1 MKDTVQTPRDLLCF
15 WLDRQLDGDAKAWFA
30 AQADKLGKAHADRD
44 LYMAVSLVPRKI
56 GKDDL
61 DLTAEDL
68 DAADAVRPGWDPSGW
83 STDQAARLALMLT
96 SMADGEVFNRRL
108 DQLCTTA
115 DVRELIV
122 FFQGLPIYPEQTR
135 YVDRAR
141 EGARTNMKAV
151 FEAVAHRNPYAAENF
166 ALNAW
171 NQMVLKAIFV
181 GSALAPIKGLDERRN
196 EELATTLVDYAHER
210 WAASR
215 AITPELWRMVAPYV
229 DETLIEDLK
238 RPLASEVAAERHAAV
253 LALRESGDATA
264 VSLLEDHQDL
274 LRDVEEGR
282 ISWETVSRDM
292 ENP

>member
-1 MKDTVQTPRDLLCF
+1 MKDTVQTPRDQLCF
-15 WLDRQLDGDAKAWFA
+15 WLDRQLGDAANEWFS
-30 AQADKLGKAHADRD
+30 AQISKLEETDADRE

-61 DLTAEDL
+61 ALGADDLE
-68 DAADAVRPGWDPSGW
+68 AADAIRPGWEPAGW

-96 SMADGEVFNRRL
+96 SSSDGETFNRRL

-115 DVRELIV
+115 DVRELIA
-122 FFQGLPIYPEQTR
+122 FYQGLPIYPEQER
-135 YVDRAR
+135 YIDRAR

-151 FEAVAHRNPYAAENF
+151 FEAVAHRNPYPAENF
-166 ALNAW
+166 DQNAW

-215 AITPELWRMVAPYV
+215 TITPELWRMVGPFA
-229 DETLIEDLK
+229 DENIVEDLN
-238 RPLASEVAAERHAAV
+238 RPLESGDTAERHAAV
-253 LALRESGDATA
+253 LALHESGHPDA
-264 VSLLEDHQDL
+264 VSLLDNHQDL
-274 LRDVEEGR
+274 LSNVEEGR
-282 ISWETVSRDM
+282 ISWETVSRDL

>member
-1 MKDTVQTPRDLLCF
+1 MKDTVQTPRDLLCH
-15 WLDRQLDGDAKAWFA
+15 WLDRQLYGDPKAWFGT
-30 AQADKLGKAHADRD
+30 QLEKLGQAHADRD
-44 LYMAVSLVPRKI
+44 LYMTVSLVPRKI

-61 DLTAEDL
+61 ALTTEDL
-68 DAADAVRPGWDPSGW
+68 EAAEAVRPGWDPSGW
-83 STDQAARLALMLT
+83 SADQAARLALMLT
-96 SMADGEVFNRRL
+96 PTADGEAFNRRL

-122 FFQGLPIYPEQTR
+122 FYQGLPIYPEQTR

-166 ALNAW
+166 DQNAW

-181 GSALAPIKGLDERRN
+181 GSALAPIRGLDERRN

-215 AITPELWRMVAPYV
+215 VITPELWRMVAPYV
-229 DETLIEDLK
+229 DETLVEDLK
-238 RPLASEVAAERHAAV
+238 RPLASEVAAERQAAA
-253 LALRESGDATA
+253 LALRENGNAA
-264 VSLLEDHQDL
+264 AISLLESHQDL

>member
-1 MKDTVQTPRDLLCF
+1 MKDNVQTPRELLCL
-15 WLDRQLDGDAKAWFA
+15 WLDRQLDDDAKTWFA
-30 AQADKLGKAHADRD
+30 AQVEKLGQSDVDRD

-61 DLTAEDL
+61 ALTPEDFEI
-68 DAADAVRPGWDPSGW
+68 ADAIRPGWDPSGW

-96 SMADGEVFNRRL
+96 STAEGEVFNRRL

-122 FFQGLPIYPEQTR
+122 FYQGLPIYPEQTR

-166 ALNAW
+166 DQNAW

-181 GSALAPIKGLDERRN
+181 GSALAPIRGLDERRN
-196 EELATTLVDYAHER
+196 DELATTLVDYAHER

-215 AITPELWRMVAPYV
+215 VITPELWRMVAPYV
-229 DETLIEDLK
+229 GEDLIEDLK

-253 LALRESGDATA
+253 LALRESGHAAA
-264 VSLLEDHQDL
+264 VSLLEGHQDL
-274 LRDVEEGR
+274 LRDVEAGR

>member
-96 SMADGEVFNRRL
+96 STADGETFNRRL

-166 ALNAW
+166 DLNAW